1 MNDVSTADLVLAA
14 LAGDEGAE
22 GGGGGGRSLAALA
35 TVVSDGGERLSR
47 QVEVATTVG
56 ELADRELI
64 ERVGDADG
72 LGVRPTSAG
81 RERGADNRSQL
92 AETTVTVV
100 DGAERRERTLDEVAA
115 TTDRSLVGVAAE
127 CSADGV
133 YVLGER
139 PTGSGIVG
147 RDAERERFDD
157 VLAAVRDA
165 GAGLLAVSGAGGVG
179 KTTVV
184 DAWLADLPADVET
197 ARVRCEPEGE
207 PYRPLREALGAVGAA
222 DPFTADGVDPSDPE
236 TFEAQRAALFHDVTD
251 GLVPDDGPRVVLFD
265 DVDDADPATRR
276 YLAALGERVAAG
288 PLLVVC
294 TARPDGLPDEESRI
308 GAEWPSELVEHVTLA
323 GLDRA
328 GTEQLI
334 ERRLDRRGVPA
345 AFADA
350 VHERTDGTP
359 LFVEATVD
367 ALLESSQLDP
377 GFQWY
382 PEDADAIDL
391 PAEVRETVRRGL
403 DGLGDDAR
411 DVLSWVAVA
420 GGAVPGD
427 VLADL
432 ASEGSGGDGGA
443 LAALAAL
450 PALDRTGDGRVRLL
464 SNVVRETVLDEMA
477 PPERRE
483 RHRAIAERLEAVA
496 DGGGAAAGVEER
508 AATLA
513 GHYEQAGDAE
523 AALEWYE
530 TAAERATAVYA
541 HETAADHLHR
551 VLDVARDG
559 DATETLLWAGHRLAE
574 VSLTVGEYDR
584 AERYVTFVRE
594 RTPPDDEARHARSGR
609 LAASLAQARGDHE
622 AAVAAATEGLESAT
636 RQDREYCRLL
646 TVRAEAERD
655 LGDYD
660 AAVET
665 GEELREVAERRDAA
679 DFRAEALH
687 QLGVVALERSEY
699 DAAHERL
706 ERALETALDAED
718 RGRAADVRNALGVV
732 AKRTGSLERAADHWT
747 AARED
752 YEAVGDRH
760 QTAKVANNLG
770 LVAKDRGDYD
780 AALTQYRGA
789 QAELERVGDVATA
802 ALVRM
807 NRGNVAELRG
817 EFERARE
824 WLTGAVDAFEAA
836 GRSHHA
842 AVARLNLGN
851 LLTTLGA
858 YDAGADL
865 LDDALSVTRDVE
877 DTLREGQIQGERG
890 RLAGYRGDVDAAGER
905 FEAALAAAEAVGDEQ
920 LRARTR
926 GDRARVRYRAEDL
939 DGATADCEAA
949 LSTVRDLGDD
959 RQRARIALTRAD
971 VAVAREACDV
981 AEAHCETADDVYV
994 ADGDAY
1000 GRAKVSRTRGDLA
1013 AARGADPTDDWAAAL
1028 ETFEAVGAHRDAVET
1043 LARLAD
1049 VEATAEREDWHER
1062 ARGLLAAAPAA
1073 VGDAHGDW
1081 VA

>member
-14 LAGDEGAE
+14 LAGNEVTDGD
-22 GGGGGGRSLAALA
+22 GGVSLAALA
-35 TVVSDGGERLSR
+35 RAVSDGGERLSR
-47 QVEVATTVG
+47 QVEVATTVD
-56 ELADRELI
+56 ELAGRELV
-64 ERVGDADG
+64 ERVDDEDG
-72 LGVRPTSAG
+72 LRVRPTPEG
-81 RERGADNRSQL
+81 RERGDDLRSRL
-92 AETTVTVV
+92 AATTITVV
-100 DGAERRERTLDEVAA
+100 DGAERREQSLSAVAEA
-115 TTDRSLVGVAAE
+115 ADRSLVGVAAG
-127 CSADGV
+127 CSADGA

-139 PTGSGIVG
+139 PAEDGIVG

-157 VLAAVRDA
+157 VLAAVREA
-165 GAGLLAVSGAGGVG
+165 GAGRLLAVSGTGGVG
-179 KTTVV
+179 KTTLV
-184 DAWLADLPADVET
+184 DAWLEGLLDDIET
-197 ARVRCEPEGE
+197 VRVRCEPDGE

-222 DPFTADGVDPSDPE
+222 DPFTADGLDSSDPE
-236 TFEAQRAALFHDVTD
+236 TFEAQRSALFHDVTD

-276 YLAALGERVAAG
+276 YLAALGEHVAAG

-308 GAEWPSELVEHVTLA
+308 GAEWPADLVERVTLG

-328 GTEQLI
+328 GTERLI

-382 PEDADAIDL
+382 PEDADEIDL

-411 DVLSWVAVA
+411 DVLAWVAVA

-432 ASEGSGGDGGA
+432 ASEGPGGDGGA

-464 SNVVRETVLDEMA
+464 SSVVRETVLGEMA
-477 PPERRE
+477 PDERRQ

-496 DGGGAAAGVEER
+496 DGGTAAAGVEER
-508 AATLA
+508 AATIA
-513 GHYEQAGDAE
+513 GHYEQAGDDDD
-523 AALEWYE
+523 ALEWYE
-530 TAAERATAVYA
+530 TAADRATAVYA

-559 DATETLLWAGHRLAE
+559 DATEALLRAGHRLAE

-584 AERYVTFVRE
+584 AERYVAFVRE
-594 RTPPDDEARHARSGR
+594 RTPPDDETRRVRSGR

-622 AAVAAATEGLESAT
+622 GAVAAATEAVESAT
-636 RQDREYCRLL
+636 DRDREYCRLL
-646 TVRAEAERD
+646 AVRSEAERS
-655 LGDYD
+655 LGEYD

-665 GEELREVAERRDAA
+665 GRELRDVATRLDAA

-699 DAAHERL
+699 DAARDRL

-718 RGRAADVRNALGVV
+718 RHRAADVRNALGVV
-732 AKRTGSLERAADHWT
+732 AKRAGSLERAADHWT

-780 AALTQYRGA
+780 AALAQYRDA

-807 NRGNVAELRG
+807 NRGNIAELRG

-824 WLTGAVDAFEAA
+824 CLAGAVDAFDDA

-858 YDAGADL
+858 YDEAAAL
-865 LDDALSVTRDVE
+865 LDEALSVTREVG
-877 DTLREGQIQGERG
+877 DTLREGQVQGERG
-890 RLAGYRGDVDAAGER
+890 RLAGYRGDVDAADER
-905 FEAALAAAEAVGDEQ
+905 FEAALAAAASVDDEQ

-926 GDRARVRYRAEDL
+926 GDRARLRYRADDL
-939 DGATADCEAA
+939 AGAAADAEAA
-949 LSTVRDLGDD
+949 LSTVRDLDDD

-971 VAVAREACDV
+971 IAVARDAHDLA
-981 AEAHCETADDVYV
+981 AEHCETAAEVYED
-994 ADGDAY
+994 DGDLY
-1000 GRAKVSRTRGDLA
+1000 GRARVTRTRGDLA

-1028 ETFEAVGAHRDAVET
+1028 ETFETVGAHRDALET
-1043 LARLAD
+1043 LARLASA
-1049 VEATAEREDWHER
+1049 EATPEGEDWHER
-1062 ARGLLAAAPAA
+1062 ARGLLSAAPAA